1 MGLWYQTWKG
11 SSEEARSKSCG
22 LDSTLQGIQVE
33 NALCRQA
40 DRHRQNACKCHE
52 RLCTSRRGLFAGLPS
67 ARTSAPGSFLGFTLG
82 FWWWRLRIL
91 VFDEVGAFGGRLLCL
106 CGCGGCGVGG
116 LVVFWF
122 ACQRLTAACLLAVG
136 FSWEPLVVVL
146 VDSRVWK
153 RDSKMMA
160 SLWCRWFLSR
170 MQLRRCSG
178 GRSQQG

>member
-116 LVVFWF
+116 LVVFGSL
-122 ACQRLTAACLLAVG
+122 ARGSRLLVCLLWVSAG
-136 FSWEPLVVVL
+136 
-146 VDSRVWK
+146 
-153 RDSKMMA
+153 
-160 SLWCRWFLSR
+160 SLWLSCWLTVVCGSVIR
-170 MQLRRCSG
+170 K
-178 GRSQQG
+178 

>member
-1 MGLWYQTWKG
+1 MCQNHILRGSVVSNLERKQRRGKEQILWVGFNAARHTSGERSVQTG
-11 SSEEARSKSCG
+11 
-22 LDSTLQGIQVE
+22 
-33 NALCRQA
+33 RQA

-116 LVVFWF
+116 LVVFGSL
-122 ACQRLTAACLLAVG
+122 ARGSRLLVCLLWVSAG
-136 FSWEPLVVVL
+136 
-146 VDSRVWK
+146 
-153 RDSKMMA
+153 
-160 SLWCRWFLSR
+160 SLWLSCWLTVVCGSVIR
-170 MQLRRCSG
+170 K
-178 GRSQQG
+178 